1 MIVVLFDFLSIAHL
15 RQGFSLN
22 LEIAIFDKF
31 DWQAMVI
38 LQSLVSA
45 FLPFNP
51 KIISG
56 HGHTDIYMDSWDSNS
71 DPQVCTEDSF
81 MH

>member
-1 MIVVLFDFLSIAHL
+1 M
-15 RQGFSLN
+15 
-22 LEIAIFDKF
+22 
-31 DWQAMVI
+31 I

-45 FLPFNP
+45 FLPLNP

-56 HGHTDIYMDSWDSNS
+56 HGHTDIYVDSWDSNS

-81 MH
+81 TL